1 MSNDLFSLEEQS
13 IMEQNLRIRRKIV
26 NDMTENGTKL
36 PAENENRD
44 FLLKAMDGSDKVILA
59 KAKIKVDDASVKA
72 QAGAAAAITD
82 LLLSIGPKA
91 KRAPATPDQ
100 RVLPEVKLETVVDE
114 TSIGVR
120 TFSFDEIMKAG
131 QPGSETPK

>member
-1 MSNDLFSLEEQS
+1 MSNDLFSLEDQAA
-13 IMEQNLRIRRKIV
+13 MQQNQQIRRKIV
-26 NDMTENGTKL
+26 NDITKNGTEI
-36 PAENENRD
+36 PAENEHRE

-59 KAKIKVDDASVKA
+59 RAKIKSDDTAAKA

-91 KRAPATPDQ
+91 KRAPALPSQ
-100 RVLPEVKLETVVDE
+100 REAPVIDLETVVDE

-131 QPGSETPK
+131 QPGNT